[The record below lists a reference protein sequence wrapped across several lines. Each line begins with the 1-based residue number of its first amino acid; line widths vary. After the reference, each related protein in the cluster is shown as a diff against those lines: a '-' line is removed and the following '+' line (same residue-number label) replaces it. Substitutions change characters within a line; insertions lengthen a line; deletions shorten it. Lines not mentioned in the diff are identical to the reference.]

1 MIDKILPP
9 SLSKIMKLVLQK
21 YVPKNDIKEIAAVKC
36 IIDFRITFYNIVGK
50 DSRRYVQAGLELHKR
65 LTRNTV
71 AQVNST
77 LAGWLDGK
85 KLRFVVE
92 QDSRKSYIN
101 HYSKLLLAPPGEVS
115 LL

>member
-1 MIDKILPP
+1 M
-9 SLSKIMKLVLQK
+9 
-21 YVPKNDIKEIAAVKC
+21 
-36 IIDFRITFYNIVGK
+36 GK
-50 DSRRYVQAGLELHKR
+50 DSRRYAQAGLELHKR

-77 LAGWLDGK
+77 LAGWLDSQ

-101 HYSKLLLAPPGEVS
+101 HY
-115 LL
+115 